1 MDITLR
7 MSDHALTARAAAAAG
22 IVLLQNKNR
31 TLPLLPQEDGAPLPV
46 AVFGI
51 KQLQTPAFD
60 KTMTPWRAIGVL
72 DGLAA
77 SETVRPDA
85 LLARKYRTWAVE
97 HPEGSEMPLTTLDF
111 GALRHDC
118 AAAVIVIGRTPE
130 RYSLQ
135 LTDEETAMLTRVTSV
150 FDRTVLVLA
159 APGFIELNEAAL
171 SCGAIVFLGLAGQEA
186 GGALADVLTAKVM
199 PSGHLS
205 FSWPERA
212 EAFADAC
219 AAADQFTGYR
229 YFDSFGVPVRYPFG
243 HGLSY
248 GTVAFGSV
256 SAGLDGCDVTVSA
269 ELVNT
274 GEEFAASELVQV
286 YVTRP
291 EGDLTRPVS
300 FLNCFRK
307 SRLLA
312 PGESQTITLRFP
324 ITELSVYRESAHA
337 FVLDAGYYDIR
348 IGTSSRACY
357 LAGSIR
363 LTRSAVVQA
372 AEPLTMPA
380 AQERR
385 RPEAVCFQFPEDLAE
400 IEQAHKHAIRFS
412 DRNLPRRSRRRGREF
427 TGCRPD
433 GAHHTLADVR
443 EGRCSVFHLVAD
455 MDTENLERLVC
466 GFGREEASVPGALGA
481 SAAIER
487 YGIPAVQIAGGA
499 QGLRLLRDIPDEET
513 GEIVRRQC
521 ATVFP
526 APAQMACSF
535 DQEVVRAVGRAVGLE
550 MAELGV
556 QLWLGPDAGVMRSPQ
571 EKRFAE
577 KWSEEPVVCG
587 AMTSALAAGAWP
599 YGTAALHT
607 QSLPETVSVSQ
618 SALRD
623 VYGLPF
629 EIAAN
634 SCRAAKLPDCAIS
647 GQRLTE
653 NSPLLRAWLL
663 DCGYGGMLWGDETP
677 SSDRIGLEK
686 AAIRILKWM
695 LQAKK
700 L

>member
-186 GGALADVLTAKVM
+186 GGALADVLMAKVM
-199 PSGHLS
+199 PAGHLS
-205 FSWPERA
+205 FSWPEHA
-212 EAFADAC
+212 EAFSDAS

-269 ELVNT
+269 ELFNT

-300 FLNCFRK
+300 FLDCFQK

-312 PGESQTITLRFP
+312 PGESQTVTLRFP
-324 ITELSVYRESAHA
+324 ITELSVYREHAHA

-372 AEPLTMPA
+372 AEPLTLSA
-380 AQERR
+380 AQERT
-385 RPEAVCFQFPEDLAE
+385 RPENVCFQFPEDLAE

-412 DRNLPRRSRRRGREF
+412 DRNLPRRSRRKGREF

-433 GAHHTLADVR
+433 G
-443 EGRCSVFHLVAD
+443 
-455 MDTENLERLVC
+455 
-466 GFGREEASVPGALGA
+466 
-481 SAAIER
+481 
-487 YGIPAVQIAGGA
+487 
-499 QGLRLLRDIPDEET
+499 
-513 GEIVRRQC
+513 
-521 ATVFP
+521 
-526 APAQMACSF
+526 
-535 DQEVVRAVGRAVGLE
+535 
-550 MAELGV
+550 
-556 QLWLGPDAGVMRSPQ
+556 
-571 EKRFAE
+571 
-577 KWSEEPVVCG
+577 
-587 AMTSALAAGAWP
+587 
-599 YGTAALHT
+599 
-607 QSLPETVSVSQ
+607 
-618 SALRD
+618 
-623 VYGLPF
+623 
-629 EIAAN
+629 
-634 SCRAAKLPDCAIS
+634 
-647 GQRLTE
+647 
-653 NSPLLRAWLL
+653 
-663 DCGYGGMLWGDETP
+663 
-677 SSDRIGLEK
+677 
-686 AAIRILKWM
+686 
-695 LQAKK
+695 
-700 L
+700 

>member
-97 HPEGSEMPLTTLDF
+97 HPEGSEMLLTNLDF

-118 AAAVIVIGRTPE
+118 AAAVVVIGRTPE
-130 RYSLQ
+130 RYALQ
-135 LTDEETAMLTRVTSV
+135 LTEEETAMLTRVTSV

-412 DRNLPRRSRRRGREF
+412 DRNLPRRSRRKGREF

-455 MDTENLERLVC
+455 MDTGNLERLVC

-526 APAQMACSF
+526 APAQLACSF

-587 AMTSALAAGAWP
+587 AMTAALAAGAWP
-599 YGTAALHT
+599 YGTAALHA

-677 SSDRIGLEK
+677 GSDRIGLEK